1 MTQSTKSEIYIKLT
15 VDSFNNLLDNGY
27 TRIDI
32 INLCLDAGY
41 QEDTIIMFLD
51 LIKSNKKVEV
61 IS

>member
-1 MTQSTKSEIYIKLT
+1 MTTAAKRELYIKLT

-32 INLCLDAGY
+32 INLCLDLGF